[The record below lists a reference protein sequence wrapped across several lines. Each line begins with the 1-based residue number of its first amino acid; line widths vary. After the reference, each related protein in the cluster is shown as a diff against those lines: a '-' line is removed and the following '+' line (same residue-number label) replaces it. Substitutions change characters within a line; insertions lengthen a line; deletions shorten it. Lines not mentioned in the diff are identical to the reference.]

1 MEAQE
6 LDSSIT
12 QPCYSCTT
20 KDRLTG
26 RMEIFKGVQTHTHT
40 CTHKGAHTHLAQC
53 IKSSVQPDC
62 LCVVLCVLMCVFR
75 LLGSAVDGADLLGKG
90 EKKKGSGKAN

>member
-26 RMEIFKGVQTHTHT
+26 RMEIFKGVQTHT
-40 CTHKGAHTHLAQC
+40 CTHKGAHTHLAQR

-62 LCVVLCVLMCVFR
+62 LCVFLCVHMCVLR
-75 LLGSAVDGADLLGKG
+75 LSGPAVDGADLLGKG